1 MGLEQFKVVVVHSII
16 GSILLDLNFFY
27 YFNFLKIL
35 IRLNMFFF
43 TEKMSKPS
51 RPKDARKFPEL
62 PPKYSS
68 SRELRNKAE
77 KIRRDRLNGLIEEMK
92 MLVPIIC
99 DK

>member
-1 MGLEQFKVVVVHSII
+1 M
-16 GSILLDLNFFY
+16 
-27 YFNFLKIL
+27 
-35 IRLNMFFF
+35 
-43 TEKMSKPS
+43 
-51 RPKDARKFPEL
+51 KFPEL

-77 KIRRDRLNGLIEEMK
+77 KIRRDRLNGLIDEMK